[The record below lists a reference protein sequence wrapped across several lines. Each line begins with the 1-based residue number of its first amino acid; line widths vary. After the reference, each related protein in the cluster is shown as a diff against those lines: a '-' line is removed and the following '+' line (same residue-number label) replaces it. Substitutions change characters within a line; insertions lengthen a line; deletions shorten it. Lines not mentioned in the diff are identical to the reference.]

1 MKSIRIRIHIR
12 RPDLYPSAGYIPFR
26 ISIRPPDMYPS
37 AGYEENLDLRESSAS
52 MWFHCCVSWYIVVTL
67 HVFAHTMQIWTVK
80 NQLWNV
86 KDGGAA
92 ATQDQWYYF
101 TILDKERSKSS
112 HYFISMVGPSIGRSF
127 QSPYVVLCP
136 EFHTQCV
143 YLAKNWFVQQ
153 VRSANI
159 KSQSIWWVKLVISPK
174 WTDYVSTQSRCI
186 GPATHQIPL

>member
-127 QSPYVVLCP
+127 MRFYVRNSIPNVFIWRKIDL
-136 EFHTQCV
+136 F
-143 YLAKNWFVQQ
+143 NRFDQQ
-153 VRSANI
+153 
-159 KSQSIWWVKLVISPK
+159 ISNRK
-174 WTDYVSTQSRCI
+174 AFDE
-186 GPATHQIPL
+186 LN